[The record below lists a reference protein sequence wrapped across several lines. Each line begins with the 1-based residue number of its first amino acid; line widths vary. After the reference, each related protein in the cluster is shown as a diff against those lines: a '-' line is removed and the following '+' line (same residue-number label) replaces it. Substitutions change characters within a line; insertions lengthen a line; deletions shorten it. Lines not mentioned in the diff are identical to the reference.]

1 MTQVPPP
8 AEESGAYFAPEFES
22 WPDVLA
28 GNVSG
33 VAGHDVDIAGR
44 RLSVLR
50 EQGRRE
56 ALTLAREWSSRHG
69 IPTKE
74 GAEPDLTVVA
84 TGHQPGL
91 YHPGVWLKVFA
102 LQEIAR
108 SSGSVG
114 LDIVVDTDGFDAVG
128 LTAPRLT
135 PRPVRGWVPLA
146 SGARVSCY
154 RFAPAPSPQ
163 DVESFARQG
172 AELLAGLPHAGP
184 AECFARYC
192 EGLRIA
198 SREAG
203 DLSEAMTTARR
214 RYEGPAGTD
223 YLELPVSVMVQST
236 AYARFVVHMA
246 QDARAFR
253 DCFNGE
259 LAAYR
264 EASGIRT
271 AAQPFPDLAGEGG
284 LVELPFW
291 SSTETERLP
300 LWAEAAGSC
309 VRLLT
314 RGGVLCELPSD
325 PDEAV
330 EVFIAQAGPVYPR
343 AVAMTSFVRL
353 VLSDLFIHGTGG
365 GRYDSL
371 TDAVIR
377 GFFGIE
383 PPAFVVAS
391 ATLHLPVELPDVSD
405 DDLSA
410 VRQRLHRLRHNPDQ
424 ALVELGEEWGTA
436 RDRARASELAAEKS
450 SLVEHIGRPD
460 ADRKALGLEIRR
472 VNERLAELI
481 APVADACSA
490 QAERLTELR
499 ADREVLADRTYP
511 FCLWEP
517 GEVAWL
523 VP

>member
-1 MTQVPPP
+1 MAQVPPP

-22 WPDVLA
+22 WPEVLA
-28 GNVSG
+28 GNVVG
-33 VAGHDVDIAGR
+33 AAGHDVDIAGR

-50 EQGRRE
+50 EEGRRE
-56 ALTLAREWSSRHG
+56 ALKLAREWSSRHG
-69 IPTKE
+69 IPM
-74 GAEPDLTVVA
+74 GDRVEPGRTVVA
-84 TGHQPGL
+84 TGHQPDL
-91 YHPGVWLKVFA
+91 YHPGVWLKAFA
-102 LQEIAR
+102 LQRIAR
-108 SSGSVG
+108 DSGSVG
-114 LDIVVDTDGFDAVG
+114 LDLVVDTDGFDAVG
-128 LTAPRLT
+128 LAAPRLT
-135 PRPVRGWVPLA
+135 PRPVRAEVPLA
-146 SGARVSCY
+146 SGAGVSCY
-154 RFAPAPSPQ
+154 RFAPAPSQQ

-192 EGLRIA
+192 EGLRVA

-203 DLSEAMTTARR
+203 DLSEAMTVARR

-223 YLELPVSVMVQST
+223 YLELPVSVMAQST
-236 AYARFVVHMA
+236 AYARFVVHLA
-246 QDARAFR
+246 QDAQAFR

-259 LAAYR
+259 LTAYR

-271 AAQPFPDLAGEGG
+271 AAQPFPDLDSEGSV
-284 LVELPFW
+284 VELPFW
-291 SSTETERLP
+291 SSTETRRLP
-300 LWAEAAGSC
+300 LWAERSGSS
-309 VRLLT
+309 VKLRT
-314 RGGVLCELPSD
+314 RDGLLCELPSD

-330 EVFIAQAGPVYPR
+330 EAFLAQAGPVYPR

-391 ATLHLPVELPDVSD
+391 ATLHLPLELPDVSD

-424 ALVELGEEWGTA
+424 ALAELGEKWGTEH
-436 RDRARASELAAEKS
+436 DRIRAAELAAEKA
-450 SLVEHIGRPD
+450 SLVERIGRPD
-460 ADRKALGLEIRR
+460 AERKALGLEIRR
-472 VNERLAELI
+472 ANERLAELI
-481 APVADACSA
+481 APVADACA
-490 QAERLTELR
+490 AEAERLAELR
-499 ADREVLADRTYP
+499 AGREVLADRTYP

-517 GEVAWL
+517 GEVARL